1 MMSALYRQEGAMM
14 QVEILREPEVLS
26 FIDTHA
32 ATLNSTFAKV
42 DMSERMRSSLEKSNW
57 VFSGMK
63 TFHELH
69 EAFPSL
75 LNENGERKP
84 FERFLNDVRKV
95 DETYNQHYLR
105 AEYNFVTAS
114 AEMAA
119 KWEQI
124 EEDGDRYH
132 LQYRTAGDDK
142 VREEHASLHGI
153 TLPPSDDFWSVH
165 YPPNGWNCRC
175 TAVQV
180 LKSRYPQTPAHEV
193 AQRQEALAQEQ
204 ARRKGKSEM
213 FRFNSGK
220 ERKAFPDYN
229 PYTIRRCNDCD
240 LAKGKMAF
248 VPENEVCAGCKLI
261 RTIDHETRYRHI
273 RNKEEYERLKNNP
286 EYKDV
291 EYNIK
296 SGGVKATHVE
306 HNFDKKKGWYEK
318 STQNAG
324 FLNGFSVILEKEAHN
339 ILYQKQKE
347 GIWDGLP
354 FEIAGAETATEN
366 NILRALKHCAKK
378 EADVAVIFFPNKNFS
393 KQVFEQSY
401 SRFFGLKKLND
412 GQFREFK
419 KIYCIHQERI
429 IYVKSQAN
437 N

>member
-1 MMSALYRQEGAMM
+1 MMAALYRQEGAMM

-26 FIDTHA
+26 FIDAHA

-213 FRFNSGK
+213 FRFNPGK

-240 LAKGKMAF
+240 LAKGKMKLASIE
-248 VPENEVCAGCKLI
+248 PNELCSACTLLRRNEELRYSEIRQYENGGKILQHHLVNDEDSDYNKLI
-261 RTIDHETRYRHI
+261 KVAEFFAKEGCEVRLTPKMKRPPNFVYEDIYSSLIGTPYEDKCPDLLIDGKWYEHEGFITDDPKNAFRNMMNHGLKQSSRLIIDQPNLEDWFMLDGIQGRQKVGKQIDEIWI
-273 RNKEEYERLKNNP
+273 RNGENLRLLYKNR
-286 EYKDV
+286 
-291 EYNIK
+291 
-296 SGGVKATHVE
+296 G
-306 HNFDKKKGWYEK
+306 
-318 STQNAG
+318 
-324 FLNGFSVILEKEAHN
+324 
-339 ILYQKQKE
+339 
-347 GIWDGLP
+347 
-354 FEIAGAETATEN
+354 
-366 NILRALKHCAKK
+366 
-378 EADVAVIFFPNKNFS
+378 
-393 KQVFEQSY
+393 
-401 SRFFGLKKLND
+401 
-412 GQFREFK
+412 
-419 KIYCIHQERI
+419 
-429 IYVKSQAN
+429 
-437 N
+437 